1 MPRGPVAAAAVVLA
15 AVVLAAV
22 ALAAPS
28 SQAAPERS
36 GAGAG
41 VSTAAVTDAA
51 GRSYTATTVTGN
63 VRTTLRFTFNGGPK
77 LTRADLD
84 RIGARLGLG
93 KGSLRAAPVRTA
105 RTGAAERPSATLRCD
120 KNPSWSNANGT
131 LAARFNCH
139 HSTINWGSKISARV
153 QSVITGNVHESG
165 VSWWRNGRRMPKNA
179 GRVVGRS
186 YHFHG
191 TLKPVR
197 HADHVQFQDYMT
209 FRVNIGGRPGTG
221 SLTWAAD
228 MTAKK

>member
-1 MPRGPVAAAAVVLA
+1 M
-15 AVVLAAV
+15 
-22 ALAAPS
+22 
-28 SQAAPERS
+28 
-36 GAGAG
+36 
-41 VSTAAVTDAA
+41 
-51 GRSYTATTVTGN
+51 
-63 VRTTLRFTFNGGPK
+63 RFTFNGGPK

-84 RIGARLGLG
+84 RVGARLGLG

-131 LAARFNCH
+131 LAAPFNCH
-139 HSTINWGSKISARV
+139 HSTIDWGFKISARV
-153 QSVITGNVHESG
+153 QSVITGNVNESG

-179 GRVVGRS
+179 GHVVGRS

-197 HADHVQFQDYMT
+197 YADHVQFQYYMT

-228 MTAKK
+228 VTAKK